1 MGKAKIKSSGLKS
14 SGLKSSELKSSELVV
29 NLAVL
34 MKKPTGITL
43 YAQNIYPYLQPLQPL
58 LLIAQAQLGFD
69 CHIIPDNMTPNQGS
83 KGHLRRLL
91 WTQFALPQLY
101 HQFKANLLFSPLPEA
116 PLFAH
121 CRQIVMV
128 HDLIPWRFPKRFS
141 PLTPYF
147 RAYIPQV
154 LQQSEHIIC
163 NSLAT
168 AQDITQF
175 WGIPASKITSI
186 PLAYDPLHFR
196 VLAEARRSDLPPYFL
211 YLGRPDPHKNL
222 TRLLQ
227 AFAQMKTQDC
237 QLWIAGP
244 QDNRYTPLLQQQAQ
258 ELGIG
263 DRLVF
268 LDYLPLAE
276 VPRLINQALALVFP
290 SLWEGFGFP
299 VLEAM
304 ACGTPVITSNLSS
317 LPEVVGEAGILID
330 PYNLDEL
337 AAAMDEVAR
346 DVGLRSQLRQ
356 LGLSRA
362 SQFSWEKTGEA
373 TREVLRSFL

>member
-1 MGKAKIKSSGLKS
+1 MGKISTSGSGLM
-14 SGLKSSELKSSELVV
+14 V
-29 NLAVL
+29 NLSVL
-34 MKKPTGITL
+34 MKKPTGITI
-43 YAQNIYPYLQPLQPL
+43 YAQNVYPYLKPLQPT
-58 LLIAQAQLGFD
+58 LLIAQAQPNFRS
-69 CHIIPDNMTPNQGS
+69 HPIPCNMTPDQGS

-91 WTQFALPQLY
+91 WTQFTLPQLY

-121 CRQIVMV
+121 CRQVVMV
-128 HDLIPWRFPKRFS
+128 HDLIPLRFPKRFS

-154 LQQSEHIIC
+154 LRQAEHIVC

-168 AQDITQF
+168 AQDITEF
-175 WGIPASKITSI
+175 WGISAQKITPI

-196 VLAEARRSDLPPYFL
+196 VLTGARPPQLPPYFL

-222 TRLLQ
+222 PRLLT
-227 AFAQMKTQDC
+227 AFARMNAKDC

-244 QDNRYTPLLQQQAQ
+244 RDDRYTPLLQQQAQ
-258 ELGIG
+258 ALGIS
-263 DRLVF
+263 DRLKF
-268 LDYLPLAE
+268 LNYVPYAE
-276 VPRLINQALALVFP
+276 LPRLINQALALVFP

-317 LPEVVGEAGILID
+317 LPEVVGEAGILVD
-330 PYNLDEL
+330 PYNPDEL
-337 AAAMDEVAR
+337 AAAMDEVANNR
-346 DVGLRSQLRQ
+346 TLRSQLRR
-356 LGLSRA
+356 LGLAQASR
-362 SQFSWEKTGEA
+362 FSWQKTGEA
-373 TREVLRSFL
+373 TLEVLRSFL